1 LVVVGQSDSITSR
14 KFILL
19 DIRFGPTEIEINL
32 ASILPKNGMVQNLDF
47 VEDQLA
53 LKYQQQCIWF
63 TATDGENTQAPA
75 LEAWL
80 QRLQSALHIPND
92 KIWFKSVV
100 PCAEQW
106 NWQPVP
112 LAAFKDVHKYVDPDS
127 MNRNLSKAKFVGVLA
142 ASRFSVYRMR
152 MIYELGKT
160 FAGQTY
166 VTHRAD
172 HSSKQLEVAADYYTN
187 EQSWLDHTVFHT
199 DKVININGQ
208 NNILNYVNATKAYQ
222 HIWNQFK
229 IEVITETDEYQ
240 HTWFTDKTA
249 KCLATGKPFLLLG
262 AQHSLQTLKSMGFV
276 TFDQWIDESYDNC
289 ILATQRIMAMI
300 QSLKTLADHADRDA
314 ILDQMQTHAEKNIEL
329 YRNYV
334 KHH

>member
-1 LVVVGQSDSITSR
+1 MAVVGRLDFITNR
-14 KFILL
+14 KFILIN
-19 DIRFGPTEIEINL
+19 IRFGPTEIEINL
-32 ASILPKNGMVQNLDF
+32 ASILPKTRMVQYLDF

-63 TATDGENTQAPA
+63 TATDGENTQDPT
-75 LEAWL
+75 LIAWL

-100 PCAEQW
+100 SCAEQW
-106 NWQPVP
+106 NWQPVT
-112 LAAFKDVHKYVDPDS
+112 LAAFKDVHRYVDPDS

-152 MIYELGKT
+152 LIYELSKK

-166 VTHRAD
+166 LTHRAD
-172 HSSKQLEVAADYYTN
+172 HSSEQLKAAADHYTN
-187 EQSWLDHTVFHT
+187 ERSWLDYTVFHNDNVVT
-199 DKVININGQ
+199 ISDQ

-240 HTWFTDKTA
+240 RTWFTDKTA

-262 AQHSLQTLKSMGFV
+262 AQHSLQILKSMGFV

-289 ILATQRIMAMI
+289 ILATQRIMAI
-300 QSLKTLADHADRDA
+300 VQSLKTLADHADRNA

-329 YRNYV
+329 YKHYV

>member
-1 LVVVGQSDSITSR
+1 M
-14 KFILL
+14 L
-19 DIRFGPTEIEINL
+19 DIRFGPTEIVISL
-32 ASILPKNGMVQNLDF
+32 ASILPKNGMVQYLDF

-63 TATDGENTQAPA
+63 IATDGENTQAPA
-75 LEAWL
+75 LVAWL
-80 QRLQSALHIPND
+80 QRLQLALSIPND

-112 LAAFKDVHKYVDPDS
+112 LAAFKDVHRYVDPDS
-127 MNRNLSKAKFVGVLA
+127 MDRNLSKAKFVGVLA

-152 MIYELGKT
+152 LIYELGKK

-172 HSSKQLEVAADYYTN
+172 HSSEQLEVAADHYTN
-187 EQSWLDHTVFHT
+187 EQSWLDHTMFHT

-208 NNILNYVNATKAYQ
+208 NSILNYVNATKAYQ

-240 HTWFTDKTA
+240 RTWFTDKTA

-289 ILATQRIMAMI
+289 ILATQRIMAMV
-300 QSLKTLADHADRDA
+300 QSLKTLADHADRNA

>member
-1 LVVVGQSDSITSR
+1 MI
-14 KFILL
+14 
-19 DIRFGPTEIEINL
+19 DIRFGSTEIEISL
-32 ASILPKNGMVQNLDF
+32 ASILPKNGMVQYLDF
-47 VEDQLA
+47 VEDQLV

-63 TATDGENTQAPA
+63 TAVDGENTQAPA
-75 LEAWL
+75 LVAWI
-80 QRLQSALHIPND
+80 QRLQLALSIPND
-92 KIWFKSVV
+92 KIWFESVV

-106 NWQPVP
+106 NWQPVA
-112 LAAFKDVHKYVDPDS
+112 LAAFKDVGKWVDPDS
-127 MNRNLSKAKFVGVLA
+127 MDRNLSKAKFVGVLA

-152 MIYELGKT
+152 LIYELGKK

-166 VTHRAD
+166 LTCRAD
-172 HSSKQLEVAADYYTN
+172 HSSEQLKHAGNYYTN
-187 EQSWLDHTVFHT
+187 EQSWLDHTVFHNDNVVT
-199 DKVININGQ
+199 VSDQ
-208 NNILNYVNATKAYQ
+208 NRILNYVNATKAYQ

-240 HTWFTDKTA
+240 RTWFTDKTA

-289 ILATQRIMAMI
+289 TLATQRIMAMI
-300 QSLKTLADHADRDA
+300 QSLKTLADHADRNT